1 MSFNIKQHINTRV
14 ISRWIAQMI
23 AKVRQPRML
32 KVMARVSQN
41 EECNCKLGYSGLDCG
56 LGPIG
61 IVLTITPSLPGIAKL
76 ERGAH
81 KGSARNENVN

>member
-1 MSFNIKQHINTRV
+1 MDCPNDCKGSATENAE
-14 ISRWIAQMI
+14 S
-23 AKVRQPRML
+23 L
-32 KVMARVSQN
+32 ARVSQN